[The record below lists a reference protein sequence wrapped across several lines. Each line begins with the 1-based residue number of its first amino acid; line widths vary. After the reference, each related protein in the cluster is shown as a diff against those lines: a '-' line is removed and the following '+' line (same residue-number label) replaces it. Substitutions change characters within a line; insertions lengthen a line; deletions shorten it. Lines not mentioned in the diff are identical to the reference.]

1 VFDTLQVW
9 MADETSKG
17 LTLQVLHNMSRVPD
31 ETRDP
36 TQQDTPTLLDL
47 NSDIHPNWNSMRN
60 DQTRYTGTSALVLL
74 YRLETESHKIERTIR
89 NLQHQPS
96 QHHSTQ
102 VLGMAILQALT
113 PQGFSLDEKTP
124 ENRELK
130 WSHSF
135 SGTHFDTLPDL
146 VAVGVKLTYWHCL
159 KATGHTLEGTFLVPV
174 SANIIE
180 LIPMHL
186 WKHPYVAMKSYL
198 QGTTDFTRHGT
209 PGYRSPYAPPFGP

>member
-1 VFDTLQVW
+1 MRRETQPNRTLQPSWTQTQTYTRIGIVC
-9 MADETSKG
+9 ETTG
-17 LTLQVLHNMSRVPD
+17 
-31 ETRDP
+31 RDIP
-36 TQQDTPTLLDL
+36 GP
-47 NSDIHPNWNSMRN
+47 
-60 DQTRYTGTSALVLL
+60 ALVSL

-96 QHHSTQ
+96 QHHTAQ
-102 VLGMAILQALT
+102 VLGMAILQALST
-113 PQGFSLDEKTP
+113 QGFSLDETTP

-159 KATGHTLEGTFLVPV
+159 KATGHTLEGTLLVPI

-180 LIPMHL
+180 LIQMHL

-198 QGTTDFTRHGT
+198 QGMTAYNETRDT
-209 PGYRSPYAPPFGP
+209 RIPILLCTIIRALR